1 MVYQIKKEINCLLAS
16 RDEKISKCNTQWI
29 KSHADIVKINTN
41 GSYINENSTCGDFIR
56 DYHGHFVKDF

>member
-29 KSHADIVKINTN
+29 KSHADIVKINTD
-41 GSYINENSTCGDFIR
+41 GSYINENSTCGD
-56 DYHGHFVKDF
+56 Y